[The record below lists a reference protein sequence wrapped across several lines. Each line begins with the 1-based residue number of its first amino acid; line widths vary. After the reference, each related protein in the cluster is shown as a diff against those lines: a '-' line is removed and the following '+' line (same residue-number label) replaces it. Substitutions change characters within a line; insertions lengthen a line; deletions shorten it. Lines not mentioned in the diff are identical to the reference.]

1 MSNTRHVYR
10 VYLRATPEQ
19 VWQAITDP
27 SFTRQYFHGTAF
39 EVPPQAGQPYRTTL
53 VNGDPAVDGTIEVCE
68 PPHRLVQ
75 TWHVLYDA
83 AMAEEPAS
91 RVEWTITEAGEGL
104 VRLDLVHGDLASS
117 PLTWALVRDGWV
129 FIIDS
134 LKSLLE
140 TGAPLPPETIDRPEA
155 SQDPEGDWHR
165 SQGITCNNSI
175 WGLLAAE
182 PSDERDEELL
192 RAAYASAFHWARAA
206 RRTPVNGV
214 RADYMLGKAHLAAG
228 LAERALHYAERTMAG
243 CVEHGLIDFDLA
255 YAHEISARALGALG
269 RTDESLVQWA
279 AAKAVPILDPEDQ
292 AIVDGDFAD
301 AP

>member
-1 MSNTRHVYR
+1 
-10 VYLRATPEQ
+10 
-19 VWQAITDP
+19 
-27 SFTRQYFHGTAF
+27 
-39 EVPPQAGQPYRTTL
+39 
-53 VNGDPAVDGTIEVCE
+53 
-68 PPHRLVQ
+68 
-75 TWHVLYDA
+75 
-83 AMAEEPAS
+83 
-91 RVEWTITEAGEGL
+91 
-104 VRLDLVHGDLASS
+104 
-117 PLTWALVRDGWV
+117 
-129 FIIDS
+129 

-255 YAHEISARALGALG
+255 YARDQRSGPRCARSHRRVTRSVGRRQECPISIR
-269 RTDESLVQWA
+269 RTRRSSMATSPTRPEHRCSGDEGVPLA
-279 AAKAVPILDPEDQ
+279 A
-292 AIVDGDFAD
+292 
-301 AP
+301 